1 MDRKGIT
8 LAGNLVMDIGYM
20 IDQYPEKEKLTHIY
34 DPTYHT
40 GGVNNL
46 LIDLVNLDSSIPIKV
61 SGLVGEDENGQRI
74 LDTLRQYSN
83 VDSSNIIQ
91 EGRTALTYAMTEIVG
106 KKRTFFSD
114 AGSSTAYDIKHI
126 DFDKLDAEIFHLEY
140 LLFLGKLD
148 EEDPIYGTKS
158 ARVLFEAQ
166 RRGMKTSI
174 DLVSESDKS
183 KYSRMVWPAL
193 RYTDYCIINEAEASG
208 VVGEDI
214 YDKNGVI
221 EEKVWPALE
230 KLKQLGVREW
240 AVIHSPKCGYGLNC
254 KTGEKIAVPSLHL
267 PEGFVKGTTG
277 AGDAFCCGVLYSA
290 YNGLGLEAGLKL
302 GAKTAAC
309 SLSAEDSNSGIVKY
323 EDIDK
328 ALANIE

>member
-1 MDRKGIT
+1 MDRKGIA
-8 LAGNLVMDIGYM
+8 LAGSLVMDIGYM
-20 IDQYPEKEKLTHIY
+20 IDQYPEKEKLTQIY

-74 LDTLRQYSN
+74 LDTLKQYPN
-83 VDSSNIIQ
+83 VDSSNITR

-106 KKRTFFSD
+106 KKRTFFCD
-114 AGSSTAYDIKHI
+114 MGTSTDYDIKHI
-126 DFDKLDAEIFHLEY
+126 DLDKMDAEIFHLEY

-148 EEDPIYGTKS
+148 EPDPEYGTRS
-158 ARVLFEAQ
+158 ARVLCEAQ

-174 DLVSESDKS
+174 DMVSDADKS
-183 KYSRMVWPAL
+183 KYPRMIWPAL
-193 RYTDYCIINEAEASG
+193 KYTDFCIINEAEASG
-208 VVGEDI
+208 VVEEDI
-214 YDKNGVI
+214 YDENGVI

-230 KLKQLGVREW
+230 RLKELGVREW
-240 AVIHSPKCGYGLNC
+240 AIIHSPKCGYGLNC

-290 YNGLGLEAGLKL
+290 YNGLGLETALKL

-309 SLSAEDSNSGIVKY
+309 SLSAEDSNSGIVKF

-328 ALANIE
+328 ALAGIE

>member
-1 MDRKGIT
+1 MGRKGIT
-8 LAGNLVMDIGYM
+8 LAGSLVMDIAYM

-46 LIDLVNLDSSIPIKV
+46 LIDFVNLDSSIPIKV
-61 SGLVGEDENGQRI
+61 SGLVGIDENGQRI
-74 LDTLRQYSN
+74 LDTLSQYSN
-83 VDSSNIIQ
+83 VDTSNIIQ

-114 AGSSTAYDIKHI
+114 TGSSTEYDIKHI

-148 EEDPIYGTKS
+148 ERDPEYGTRS
-158 ARVLFEAQ
+158 ARVLCEAQ
-166 RRGMKTSI
+166 KRGMKTSI

-183 KYSRMVWPAL
+183 KYPRMVWPAL

-214 YDKNGVI
+214 YNENGVI

-230 KLKQLGVREW
+230 KLKELGVREW
-240 AVIHSPKCGYGLNC
+240 AVIHSQKCGYGLNC
-254 KTGEKIAVPSLHL
+254 KTGEKVAVPSLHL

-290 YNGLGLEAGLKL
+290 YHGLGLEAGLKL

-323 EDIDK
+323 EDIDQV
-328 ALANIE
+328 LADIE